1 MIFNEIKCHVN
12 TSFGLLGGCIPCIAP
27 WVRACLEPLLKI
39 IALSEQLCLTA
50 WRVIRLL
57 WSNDIGCTDYHS
69 DKKWRNLTTAFPL
82 SEVLSQELFNAL
94 YMPWIMIIE
103 TILHCFFRQ
112 IFLQFHILNRL
123 LYILFQIKCNF
134 TKHIRAWRKQFE
146 QNWNQLNLFFAN
158 APQTAT
164 EKCFWWSITNELKFK
179 VYKQP
184 LDELRS
190 VVVACTT

>member
-82 SEVLSQELFNAL
+82 KWS
-94 YMPWIMIIE
+94 II
-103 TILHCFFRQ
+103 TRTFQCTVYAMDYDNWNNFTL
-112 IFLQFHILNRL
+112 FLQ
-123 LYILFQIKCNF
+123 
-134 TKHIRAWRKQFE
+134 A
-146 QNWNQLNLFFAN
+146 NLFTVSYIKQTVVYFVSDQMQLYQAHKSLKKTVWAKLKPAEFIFCKCAAN
-158 APQTAT
+158 CNWKMLLVKYHKWT
-164 EKCFWWSITNELKFK
+164 E
-179 VYKQP
+179 V
-184 LDELRS
+184 
-190 VVVACTT
+190 